1 MADSIWWTKMLHKD
15 FCAHYCEMS
24 DSEIVADVRRSVA
37 SLMMQRSEGSD
48 FGALMVRM
56 AMERIAAKHET
67 AVANGSQGGRP
78 RNNQD
83 NTADGDTRE
92 GSQGTRTAAAITR
105 NEPLEHDPL
114 EPSATISAVAHTRED
129 GEFKSDSGDA
139 GNLESATTA
148 TIYGDATHREAVDE
162 SSTISKNM
170 RRVPQNEAPAHGFS
184 GGRTAQGTMFRSTE
198 AAAQSGKDYDQET
211 CQVSTD
217 EARESQALES
227 RRTEGHSLRVGNVA
241 RPSVRSPGRKF
252 RNKEEF
258 IQWAIDTGL
267 DPDDAGN
274 CWEATMERGGLTKDG
289 KKVENLC
296 AYTVKWCRTSKK
308 NRETA

>member
-1 MADSIWWTKMLHKD
+1 MEKGEKLTGGPYWTQNWIEAMWRFTAERFVD
-15 FCAHYCEMS
+15 F
-24 DSEIVADVRRSVA
+24 DTGTV
-37 SLMMQRSEGSD
+37 D
-48 FGALMVRM
+48 FEALGREEYEFRK
-56 AMERIAAKHET
+56 ALFFRNFKNSPRAREAFDAAAEDYGKK
-67 AVANGSQGGRP
+67 VANGQKGGRP
-78 RNNQD
+78 RKII
-83 NTADGDTRE
+83 TEDGDTSD

-114 EPSATISAVAHTRED
+114 DSSSTISADVPTRED
-129 GEFKSDSGDA
+129 GKFKSDSGNA

-148 TIYGDATHREAVDE
+148 TISQDAAHRKDADDR
-162 SSTISKNM
+162 K
-170 RRVPQNEAPAHGFS
+170 APTS
-184 GGRTAQGTMFRSTE
+184 CNP
-198 AAAQSGKDYDQET
+198 YDQET
-211 CQVSTD
+211 CPVSTD
-217 EARESQALES
+217 EARES

-241 RPSVRSPGRKF
+241 RHSVRSPGRKF

-267 DPDDAGN
+267 DPNDAGD

-296 AYTVKWCRTSKK
+296 AYAVKWCRTSKK